1 MKEYDSAK
9 ELHAS
14 TVYIEQIV
22 IMLSYPVNNI

>member
-14 TVYIEQIV
+14 TVFIEQIV
-22 IMLSYPVNNI
+22 IDAFLSCK